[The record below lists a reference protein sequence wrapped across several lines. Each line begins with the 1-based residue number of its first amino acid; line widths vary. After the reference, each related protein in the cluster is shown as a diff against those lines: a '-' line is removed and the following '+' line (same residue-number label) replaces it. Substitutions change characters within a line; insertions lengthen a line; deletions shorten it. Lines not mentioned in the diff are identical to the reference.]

1 MQLKQTWDKTPLQF
15 YPRIKNRGMARI
27 NFGAFHI
34 FFVGC
39 GASTIRKGKVRYGLQ
54 TVVGKLVTGQT
65 AAGSH
70 SEALA

>member
-1 MQLKQTWDKTPLQF
+1 
-15 YPRIKNRGMARI
+15 MARI